1 MISIILNVY
10 NGEKYIKRCVESVL
24 AQTYQNFEL
33 LIIDDGSTDST
44 AKIIDSY
51 PPTVNV
57 KVFHTENKGLSGSR
71 RYGLSKVSG
80 EFILK
85 YWALEHGINWYVL
98 LNGKYWQFRHQIKAI
113 LKLNRKR

>member
-51 PPTVNV
+51 PP
-57 KVFHTENKGLSGSR
+57 HTLSM
-71 RYGLSKVSG
+71 
-80 EFILK
+80 
-85 YWALEHGINWYVL
+85 
-98 LNGKYWQFRHQIKAI
+98 
-113 LKLNRKR
+113 

>member
-51 PPTVNV
+51 PLHCQC
-57 KVFHTENKGLSGSR
+57 KS
-71 RYGLSKVSG
+71 VS
-80 EFILK
+80 
-85 YWALEHGINWYVL
+85 Y
-98 LNGKYWQFRHQIKAI
+98 
-113 LKLNRKR
+113 RK

>member
-44 AKIIDSY
+44 AKIIDKIYS
-51 PPTVNV
+51 
-57 KVFHTENKGLSGSR
+57 E
-71 RYGLSKVSG
+71 
-80 EFILK
+80 IL
-85 YWALEHGINWYVL
+85 GIGTWD
-98 LNGKYWQFRHQIKAI
+98 
-113 LKLNRKR
+113 KLVCLA

>member
-51 PPTVNV
+51 PPRCQC
-57 KVFHTENKGLSGSR
+57 KR
-71 RYGLSKVSG
+71 VS
-80 EFILK
+80 
-85 YWALEHGINWYVL
+85 Y
-98 LNGKYWQFRHQIKAI
+98 
-113 LKLNRKR
+113 RK

>member
-51 PPTVNV
+51 PPHAVNV
-57 KVFHTENKGLSGSR
+57 KEFHTENKGLTQRFTSLWS
-71 RYGLSKVSG
+71 
-80 EFILK
+80 E
-85 YWALEHGINWYVL
+85 
-98 LNGKYWQFRHQIKAI
+98 
-113 LKLNRKR
+113 

>member
-44 AKIIDSY
+44 AKIRV
-51 PPTVNV
+51 T
-57 KVFHTENKGLSGSR
+57 
-71 RYGLSKVSG
+71 SKSVW
-80 EFILK
+80 I
-85 YWALEHGINWYVL
+85 
-98 LNGKYWQFRHQIKAI
+98 RHRSS
-113 LKLNRKR
+113 LV

>member
-44 AKIIDSY
+44 AKFIDSY
-51 PPTVNV
+51 PP
-57 KVFHTENKGLSGSR
+57 LSM
-71 RYGLSKVSG
+71 
-80 EFILK
+80 
-85 YWALEHGINWYVL
+85 
-98 LNGKYWQFRHQIKAI
+98 
-113 LKLNRKR
+113 

>member
-51 PPTVNV
+51 PPPRCQC
-57 KVFHTENKGLSGSR
+57 KR
-71 RYGLSKVSG
+71 VS
-80 EFILK
+80 
-85 YWALEHGINWYVL
+85 Y
-98 LNGKYWQFRHQIKAI
+98 
-113 LKLNRKR
+113 RK

>member
-51 PPTVNV
+51 PPPHCQC
-57 KVFHTENKGLSGSR
+57 KS
-71 RYGLSKVSG
+71 VS
-80 EFILK
+80 
-85 YWALEHGINWYVL
+85 Y
-98 LNGKYWQFRHQIKAI
+98 
-113 LKLNRKR
+113 RKQGPQWFTSLWSE

>member
-57 KVFHTENKGLSGSR
+57 KVFHTE
-71 RYGLSKVSG
+71 
-80 EFILK
+80 FILK

-98 LNGKYWQFRHQIKAI
+98 LNGKYWQFRHLIKAI

>member
-44 AKIIDSY
+44 AKIIDIYS
-51 PPTVNV
+51 
-57 KVFHTENKGLSGSR
+57 E
-71 RYGLSKVSG
+71 
-80 EFILK
+80 IL
-85 YWALEHGINWYVL
+85 GIGTWY
-98 LNGKYWQFRHQIKAI
+98 
-113 LKLNRKR
+113 KLVCLA

>member
-44 AKIIDSY
+44 AKFIDSY

-71 RYGLSKVSG
+71 RYGLSKV
-80 EFILK
+80 
-85 YWALEHGINWYVL
+85 YVL

>member
-24 AQTYQNFEL
+24 AQTYQN
-33 LIIDDGSTDST
+33 
-44 AKIIDSY
+44 
-51 PPTVNV
+51 
-57 KVFHTENKGLSGSR
+57 
-71 RYGLSKVSG
+71 
-80 EFILK
+80 FILK

>member
-57 KVFHTENKGLSGSR
+57 KVFHTEFYS
-71 RYGLSKVSG
+71 
-80 EFILK
+80 EIL
-85 YWALEHGINWYVL
+85 GIGTWY
-98 LNGKYWQFRHQIKAI
+98 
-113 LKLNRKR
+113 KLVCLA